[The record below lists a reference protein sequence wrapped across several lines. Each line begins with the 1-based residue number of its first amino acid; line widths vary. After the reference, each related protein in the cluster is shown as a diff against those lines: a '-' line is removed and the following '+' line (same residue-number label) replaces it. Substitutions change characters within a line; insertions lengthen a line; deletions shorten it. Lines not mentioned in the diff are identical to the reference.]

1 MPSIREIEFL
11 WQQIEWMSD
20 QIRDSAT
27 GHIITAINVL
37 LDRVKELEAAMS
49 PQDQLLLE
57 IKRPR
62 RWHTEWTLL
71 PRHRNG

>member
-1 MPSIREIEFL
+1 MPSISDIEFL

-37 LDRVKELEAAMS
+37 LERIRELEEMMS
-49 PQDQLLLE
+49 PKDRLILE
-57 IKRPR
+57 IKQPR
-62 RWHTEWTLL
+62 RWQTEWTLL
-71 PRHRNG
+71 PRYRNG